1 MVAFFCTGN
10 ALLSLRFLYQRR
22 YLAAISVA
30 GLALFLYLA
39 GLRKGGKLEI
49 TQAGLDYV
57 HSPAYALEMSGMVA
71 QFWKPEGSF
80 YEMLMYVTAIR
91 LSGREPD
98 YKMEKEF
105 RQFVIENLLIIRA
118 EIDRI
123 KVWQPA
129 IEIPED
135 NWEKEF
141 RR

>member
-1 MVAFFCTGN
+1 M
-10 ALLSLRFLYQRR
+10 
-22 YLAAISVA
+22 
-30 GLALFLYLA
+30 
-39 GLRKGGKLEI
+39 EI
-49 TQAGLDYV
+49 TQVGLDYV
-57 HSPAYALEMSGMVA
+57 HSPAYALEMGGMVA

-98 YKMEKEF
+98 YRMEKEF

-129 IEIPED
+129 IEMSEE
-135 NWEKEF
+135 NWKKANL
-141 RR
+141 R